1 MVHWLVCA
9 FVVRMRQRKSVLINR
24 WPVFSV
30 QSQSLA
36 DSEFVCFVGGGGVQ
50 GVNPHPE
57 KHNLLYVPL
66 EILVQNPFEKQ
77 LDPRRE
83 AIGPEDPIAS
93 RVRSVKYDGDFKKK
107 RKKSGSADVSTNL
120 SPISISDFS
129 AKLYIVVEIPFPEKR
144 FD

>member
-1 MVHWLVCA
+1 M
-9 FVVRMRQRKSVLINR
+9 
-24 WPVFSV
+24 
-30 QSQSLA
+30 
-36 DSEFVCFVGGGGVQ
+36 Q

-66 EILVQNPFEKQ
+66 EILVQNPIEKQ

-83 AIGPEDPIAS
+83 AIGLEGPIAS
-93 RVRSVKYDGDFKKK
+93 RVRSVRPSVKYDGDFKKK
-107 RKKSGSADVSTNL
+107 RKKSGSADVSTNQ

-129 AKLYIVVEIPFPEKR
+129 AKLYIVVEIPFTEKR